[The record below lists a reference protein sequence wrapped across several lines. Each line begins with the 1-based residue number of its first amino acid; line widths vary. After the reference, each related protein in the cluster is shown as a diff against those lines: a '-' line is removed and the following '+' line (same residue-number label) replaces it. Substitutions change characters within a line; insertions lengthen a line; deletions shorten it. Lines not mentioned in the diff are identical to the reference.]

1 MRHKVIIVLAGLFL
15 LSGLAI
21 LNVPTARAA
30 DIRTGDRV
38 VIAADEVID
47 DDLIV
52 SAGVVEVD
60 GAITGDL
67 VVSARQIILRGT
79 VGGSAALAGQE
90 ILVSGQIDGSLYA
103 AGYVMT
109 LAEGAVVA
117 RNVYFGGFA
126 LTTALG
132 SQIGRSL
139 HAGGAQVTHNG
150 AVGGDLNVAA
160 SALEVNGQ
168 VSGDVTGQVSAAT
181 TPARMP
187 FGVPG
192 LPQVEILTPG
202 LRVGPEAQIGG
213 QVLATE
219 VAAAPAET
227 AATGFLGL
235 PRWLLNRVGEVIGQL
250 IVAAALIYFAPRF
263 LPVVS
268 DALRRK
274 PLPSL
279 GWGALIYLILFPL
292 ALIAGL
298 ILVVLLTIA
307 FGVVTFGQHTAA
319 ILGLTGGF
327 YLFAL
332 FAFLFVAYI
341 ISWLIV
347 GHLIGRALL
356 SRLGGDAPDRAVQF
370 IYVALGV
377 VLLQA
382 LRAVPYLGFLVAFL
396 VGTFALGALFVVW
409 LERRRAG
416 KVPAVAQPA
425 ASE

>member
-1 MRHKVIIVLAGLFL
+1 MRLKVVFALVGLFL
-15 LSGLAI
+15 LSGLFV
-21 LNVPTARAA
+21 LNVPAARAA
-30 DIRTGDRV
+30 EIRTGDRV

-52 SAGVVEVD
+52 SGNVVEVD
-60 GAITGDL
+60 GEVTGDL

-90 ILVSGQIDGSLYA
+90 ILVSGQVDGSLYV
-103 AGYVMT
+103 AGYVAT
-109 LAEGAVVA
+109 LADGAVIA

-126 LTTALG
+126 LTTAPG
-132 SQIGRSL
+132 SRIGRSL

-150 AVGGDLNVAA
+150 AIGGDLNVAA
-160 SALEVNGQ
+160 GALEVNGQ

-181 TPARMP
+181 TAARPMIP
-187 FGVPG
+187 MPG
-192 LPQVEILTPG
+192 LPNVEVLTPG

-219 VAAAPAET
+219 VTAAPAEA

-235 PRWLLNRVGEVIGQL
+235 PRRLLNRVGEVIGQL

-263 LPVVS
+263 LPVAG

-279 GWGALIYLILFPL
+279 GWGALIYIILFPL

-298 ILVVLLTIA
+298 ILVVFMTIA
-307 FGVVTFGQHTAA
+307 FGLVTFGQHTAA

-356 SRLGGDAPDRAVQF
+356 SRVGGAAPGRAVQF

-377 VLLQA
+377 ILLQA